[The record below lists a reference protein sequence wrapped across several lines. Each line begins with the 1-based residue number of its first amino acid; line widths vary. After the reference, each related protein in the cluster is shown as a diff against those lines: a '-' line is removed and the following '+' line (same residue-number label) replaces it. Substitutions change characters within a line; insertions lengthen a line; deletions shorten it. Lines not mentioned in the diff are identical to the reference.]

1 MRACEVEEFELAWPR
16 ARVPRYISASDARPG
31 PCRGPHF
38 RTAAVNHSLRRP
50 YRAVGLLVEGASGTA
65 TTGFLVHPQ
74 AILTAA
80 HCLTRN
86 SSGFYFGLQ
95 YNRAEG
101 GLWTRLRGALLLRG
115 WQERR
120 DPRCDLALAWLE
132 SPYDGEQPLTLTRA
146 LAGESALILGYAFG
160 APHLWRSK
168 SLAVDWHPR
177 SESQAATNLSEGS
190 SGGPWL
196 VKRGRDYAAAGMTTR
211 GGPGF
216 LLSPAWNKGPH
227 LLLEAFRQVQT

>member
-1 MRACEVEEFELAWPR
+1 MGPLACEVDSLELAWPR
-16 ARVPRYISASDARPG
+16 ARVPRYISASEAG
-31 PCRGPHF
+31 PVACRGPQF
-38 RTAAVNHSLRRP
+38 RTTAVLQSQRHP
-50 YRAVGLLVEGASGTA
+50 YRSVGLLVENSSGTA

-80 HCLTRN
+80 HCLTRS

-95 YNRAEG
+95 YNRSEG
-101 GLWTRLRGALLLRG
+101 GLWTRLRGAFLLRG
-115 WQERR
+115 WLERR

-132 SPYDGEQPLTLTRA
+132 SPYLEQPLTLTRA
-146 LAGESALILGYAFG
+146 LPGEAALLLGYAFG

-196 VKRGRDYAAAGMTTR
+196 VKRGRDYAVAGMTTR

-216 LLSPAWNKGPH
+216 LLSPAWSKGPR
-227 LLLEAFRQVQT
+227 LLLEAFQQV